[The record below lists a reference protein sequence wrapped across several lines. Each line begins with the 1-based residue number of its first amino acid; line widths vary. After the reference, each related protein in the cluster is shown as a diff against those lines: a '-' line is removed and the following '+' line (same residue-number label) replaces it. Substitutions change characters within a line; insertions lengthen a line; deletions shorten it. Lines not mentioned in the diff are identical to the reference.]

1 MAYLQEIPPVGVPD
15 IAQTIVFKT
24 LWDRLPSKSFISG
37 LWLREY
43 VRTPLWK
50 NCFLNILPVKE
61 YPYFRFYFGN
71 IILCTPGERGLFMDG
86 TEEERISYALN
97 LEEKTNGRT
106 TARWGEVKQLES
118 ELRIQYAK
126 SFPTTRGMLIQ
137 YKYSLE
143 EQKSIVGALNKQ
155 FWDSF

>member
-86 TEEERISYALN
+86 TEEERISYALD
-97 LEEKTNGRT
+97 LEEKTNSRV
-106 TARWGEVKQLES
+106 TARWDEVKQLEA
-118 ELRIQYAK
+118 ELLVQYSK
-126 SFPTTRGMLIQ
+126 SFPTTRGMLIGYQ
-137 YKYSLE
+137 YSLE